1 MMSKTP
7 KMTDD
12 IIIVGGGL
20 AGLTATL
27 EILNHHSS
35 NKVILFE
42 KQKNFGGN
50 SAKASSGIN
59 ACNTIFQKNK
69 GINDNIDIFKM
80 DTLKAGDNTNDHTLV
95 EYLVR
100 NSKDALEFLIDNNVK
115 IDDVNLCGG
124 HTVPRTHWAHLKE
137 GKAIPI
143 GFAIIKAIQDKI
155 YEIKEK
161 RPNDIEIHFDS
172 EVIGITTWNEYVTG
186 VRYRDPADKN
196 TILEVNGK
204 AVILTTGGF
213 SADKSEDDSLLK
225 EYGKHPLLSYLPT
238 TNGDF
243 ATGSGVKIAR
253 AMGAQLVGMENIQI
267 HPTSFVDPSDR
278 DAGTKFLAAE
288 ALRGKGAIL
297 LNDNGERFANELG
310 RRDYLSE
317 KIFKN
322 CVSKKNERIAFMIIN
337 EEGIEGFGQQAF
349 NFYWKI
355 KKFFKK
361 VENVKELANFIGC
374 NSEILEKTF
383 NSYNKNADEKKDEFG
398 KTVFPTRF
406 NLSESLYVAMVTPAI
421 HYTMGGLKI
430 DTEGKVYSDVTKDAI
445 RGLYAA
451 GEVTGGVHGNNRL
464 AGNSLLE
471 CVVFGRAAAF
481 SALTLNYGHSEL

>member
-1 MMSKTP
+1 
-7 KMTDD
+7 MTDN
-12 IIIVGGGL
+12 IIVVGGGL
-20 AGLTATL
+20 AGLAATL
-27 EILNHHSS
+27 EILNHHAS

-59 ACNTIFQKNK
+59 ACDTIFQRNK
-69 GINDNIDIFKM
+69 GIDDSTEVFKM
-80 DTLKAGDNTNDHTLV
+80 DTLKAGDNTNDYALV
-95 EYLVR
+95 DYLVQ
-100 NSKDALEFLIDNNVK
+100 NSKDALQFLIDNNVK

-124 HTVPRTHWAHLKE
+124 HTIPRTHWAHLKE

-143 GFAIIKAIQDKI
+143 GFAIIKALQDKI
-155 YEIKEK
+155 LEIKEK
-161 RPNDIEIHFDS
+161 RPNDIEIHLES
-172 EVIGITTWNEYVTG
+172 EVIGMTTWNEYVTG
-186 VRYRDPADKN
+186 VRYRDPTNRDS
-196 TILEVNGK
+196 ILEVNGK

-225 EYGKHPLLSYLPT
+225 EYGKHPLLEHLPT

-267 HPTSFVDPSDR
+267 HPTSFVDPSNR

-297 LNDNGERFANELG
+297 VNYKGERFANELG

-317 KIFKN
+317 QIFKHCN
-322 CVSKKNERIAFMIIN
+322 DKKYERIAFMIIN
-337 EEGIEGFGQQAF
+337 NEGAEGFGQQAF
-349 NFYWKI
+349 NFYWKV
-355 KKFFKK
+355 KKFFEK
-361 VENVKELANFIGC
+361 VENIKELAKFIGC
-374 NSEILEKTF
+374 DEEVLKKTF
-383 NSYNKNADEKKDEFG
+383 ESYNKNVDGKKDEFG
-398 KTVFPTRF
+398 KIVFPTKF
-406 NLSESLYVAMVTPAI
+406 NLSENLYVAMITPAI

-430 DTEGKVYSDVTKDAI
+430 DTEGKVYSDVTKETI
-445 RGLYAA
+445 KGLYAA

-471 CVVFGRAAAF
+471 CVVFGRAAGI
-481 SALTLNYGHSEL
+481 SALTLNYGHNEL